1 MSAKTKKIVAFIFIL
16 LPALLT
22 AYSGF
27 VKLSGNEM
35 VVDGLTKMG
44 YGSYIRLLG
53 IAEIIF
59 VVLLFIPKTYKLG
72 FVLLLSYWGGAAA
85 LEVSTRQFPVALV
98 LITFAWIGVYL
109 KDRKMFLASG
119 DN

>member
-1 MSAKTKKIVAFIFIL
+1 MSDKTRKIIAFIFIL

-35 VVDGLTKMG
+35 VVNGLTKMG
-44 YGSYIRLLG
+44 YASYIQLLG

-85 LEVSTRQFPVALV
+85 LEVSTGQFPVALV
-98 LITFAWIGVYL
+98 LIALAWIGVYL
-109 KDRKMFLASG
+109 KDRKMFLAS
-119 DN
+119 